1 MKLGHLS
8 EQYWESEATKL
19 SLRSLARRAG
29 SSSAAGGSIREPA
42 SRAARLLRRL
52 ESQRHNGERR
62 GFTLTEVTLALAIIG
77 IVFVALL
84 GLLPAG
90 LNASRQAAD
99 STVTAVILENLHNR
113 LQNQVLKTGPADFSP
128 AFFDVHGVFIS
139 PDAKDAQTDRVYRA
153 DVTIGDWNKRPGG
166 TSSLRPIIIAVSWPL
181 DSITGEPVAGNPK
194 TTVTYAATALTG
206 TDWPAIDP
214 THKEKIEF

>member
-1 MKLGHLS
+1 MKLGRFT
-8 EQYWESEATKL
+8 EQYWAGESTRL
-19 SLRSLARRAG
+19 SLRDLTRESGTDGAVRRSEQSARKG
-29 SSSAAGGSIREPA
+29 
-42 SRAARLLRRL
+42 ARLLRRF
-52 ESQRHNGERR
+52 ESNRANGGRR
-62 GFTLTEVTLALAIIG
+62 AFTLTEVTLALAIIG

-113 LQNQVLKTGPADFSP
+113 LQNHVRKTGPADFSP
-128 AFFDVHGVFIS
+128 AYFDVHGVLIA

-153 DVTIGDWNKRPGG
+153 DVAIGDWHKRPNG
-166 TSSLRPIIIAVSWPL
+166 TSSLRPITIGISWP
-181 DSITGEPVAGNPK
+181 INTTTGEPAAGNPK

-214 THKEKIEF
+214 TYQEKIEF